1 MGPIPRSGRWNP
13 REAIPDLPLAELD
26 DRAWE
31 IRREVITSAQRKKRT
46 PALEKVWENTLDEVK
61 KGFCLG
67 PFNSEESVSNYL
79 GTEQWIATERF
90 AREQKNKVRG
100 VDSATLSE
108 INPASAVSED
118 LVLASTD
125 KNVDVLKHW
134 FKQMRKLGTEQNML
148 GWVLDEADAYRHCC
162 GPTA

>member
-1 MGPIPRSGRWNP
+1 MDFP
-13 REAIPDLPLAELD
+13 
-26 DRAWE
+26 
-31 IRREVITSAQRKKRT
+31 
-46 PALEKVWENTLDEVK
+46 
-61 KGFCLG
+61 
-67 PFNSEESVSNYL
+67 
-79 GTEQWIATERF
+79 TERF

-148 GWVLDEADAYRHCC
+148 GWVLDEADACRQIAVDPQHRKYSGIAIKSPRTGEVNFFIMIGHSF
-162 GPTA
+162 GVVSAVYSYNRRSALLNEILNRIFKSTSKFLL